1 MSNVLINIFKQFLG
15 ECHSHNE
22 ESSQVAFDCPAC
34 AEDKGL
40 PYGKTDGK
48 YKLSLNYKKN
58 IFRCWV
64 CCFENNM
71 HGTIPKLIKRY
82 GNKNILKEYLL
93 LQPDDYKSSTDSIK
107 VEVKLPEGFKKLSL
121 SNNQHF
127 KFDSAYDYIK
137 KRGITDEMIDYYNIG
152 YTIVGKYHDRI
163 ILPSYDEFGDL
174 NYFVARAWNKW
185 LKPKYLN
192 PIAEKQSLI
201 FNENKINWDCTI
213 YLVEGAFDHIAVP
226 NSIPLLGK
234 VLAEN
239 LRLTLYTK
247 AKADIIL
254 LLDGEAYGDALKIYR
269 TLNLHRLYNRI
280 KICVPNYKED
290 PSSVFEKFGYKGIV
304 KLLKKGVQIPE
315 SKLY

>member
-1 MSNVLINIFKQFLG
+1 MILQILKRVLG
-15 ECHSHNE
+15 ECYNHSE
-22 ESSQVAFDCPAC
+22 ETGQTEWSCPAC
-34 AEDKGL
+34 AEDNGL
-40 PYGKTDGK
+40 SYGNTNGK
-48 YKLSLNYKKN
+48 HKLSLNYKKN

-64 CCFENNM
+64 CCFENDM
-71 HGTIPKLIKRY
+71 HGKVPKLIKRY
-82 GNKNILKEYLL
+82 GNNKILKEYLL
-93 LQPDDYKSSTDSIK
+93 LQPDDYDSSTDSVK
-107 VEVKLPEGFKKLSL
+107 SEVKLPEGFKKLCL
-121 SNNQHF
+121 SNKQHF

-152 YTIVGKYHDRI
+152 YSIIGKYHDRI
-163 ILPSYDEFGDL
+163 ILPSYDEIGDL

-185 LKPKYLN
+185 MKPKYLN

-213 YLVEGAFDHIAVP
+213 YLVEGVFDHIVVP

-234 VLAEN
+234 ILPEN
-239 LRLTLYTK
+239 LRLVLYTK
-247 AKADIIL
+247 AKGDIII
-254 LLDGEAYGDALKIYR
+254 LLDGEAYDDALKIYR
-269 TLNLHRLYNRI
+269 ALNSHRLYNRI

-304 KLLKKGVQIPE
+304 KLLNKCGQIPE